1 MNTKK
6 CGDTSMKPNKQQNYS
21 RVKQTILPYNK
32 TILEYKQKMF
42 FIRTE
47 LLHGRLRPMFFD

>member
-6 CGDTSMKPNKQQNYS
+6 CGDTLMKPNKQQNYS